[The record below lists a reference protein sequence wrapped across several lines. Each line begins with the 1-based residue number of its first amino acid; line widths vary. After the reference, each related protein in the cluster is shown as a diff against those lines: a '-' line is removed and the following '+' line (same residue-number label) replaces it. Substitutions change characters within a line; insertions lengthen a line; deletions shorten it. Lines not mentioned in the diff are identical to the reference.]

1 MMKFWTYTFIQ
12 LKILFRVPIG
22 VFFTI
27 IFPQLMLFVFVF
39 MSQNNQVAEEI
50 YFVDVYLPVAML
62 LSMFSSGIISFA
74 VIVSGNKKQKI
85 WQLYRLKGFS
95 TWELI
100 LGETLVN
107 LFLCL
112 ISSSLLII
120 SAYTVFGARI
130 PSVGKGLTFV
140 FVWVVICLLMFL
152 IGAVIGVMSPNENVA
167 QSVSTVLMFVLL
179 ILSGI
184 MVDLSQLPQLVQDIS
199 YYLPTTQANNI
210 LVNYWIGGTN
220 EINWLVI
227 ILWGI
232 FLCLIISLKENY
244 IPLRGGEYH
253 ES

>member
-1 MMKFWTYTFIQ
+1 MKKFWTYTFIQ
-12 LKILFRVPIG
+12 LKILLRVPIG

-39 MSQNNQVAEEI
+39 MSQNNQVAEGI

-62 LSMFSSGIISFA
+62 LSMFSAGIISFA

-85 WQLYRLKGFS
+85 WQLYRLKGFT

-112 ISSSLLII
+112 ISSFLLIV
-120 SAYTVFGARI
+120 SAYTVFGARM
-130 PSVGKGLTFV
+130 PSVGEGMLFV
-140 FVWVVICLLMFL
+140 LVWVVICLLMFL
-152 IGAVIGVMSPNENVA
+152 IGALIGVMSPNENVA

-184 MVDLSQLPQLVQDIS
+184 MVNFSQLPQWVQDIS

-232 FLCLIISLKENY
+232 FLCLIISLKEND
-244 IPLRGGEYH
+244 ITFGRG
-253 ES
+253 